1 MDYMLFAVGITLIIS
16 GFIITYF
23 LISSVMSFSK
33 AVTQMQ
39 AEALREMV
47 ETKKN
52 ELTFTT
58 VLGSAIILLG
68 IVLIGKAI
76 KSSR

>member
-1 MDYMLFAVGITLIIS
+1 MDYMLFAIGITLILS
-16 GFIITYF
+16 GFLITYL

-33 AVTQMQ
+33 AITQMQ

-52 ELTFTT
+52 ELTFVT
-58 VLGSAIILLG
+58 VLGSAIVLLG
-68 IVLIGKAI
+68 IILIGKAI

>member
-1 MDYMLFAVGITLIIS
+1 MDYMLFTVGIILIIS
-16 GFIITYF
+16 GFVITYF

-33 AVTQMQ
+33 AIAQMQ

-52 ELTFTT
+52 ELTFAT
-58 VLGSAIILLG
+58 VLGSAVILLG
-68 IVLIGKAI
+68 IVLIGKAV
-76 KSSR
+76 KA

>member
-1 MDYMLFAVGITLIIS
+1 MDYMLFAVGVTLVIS

-33 AVTQMQ
+33 AITQMQ

-52 ELTFTT
+52 ELTFAT

-68 IVLIGKAI
+68 VILTGKAL
-76 KSSR
+76 KG

>member
-1 MDYMLFAVGITLIIS
+1 MDYMLFTVGIILIIS
-16 GFIITYF
+16 GFVITYF

-33 AVTQMQ
+33 AITQMQ

-52 ELTFTT
+52 ELTFAT
-58 VLGSAIILLG
+58 VLGSAVILLG
-68 IVLIGKAI
+68 IVLIGKAV
-76 KSSR
+76 KA